1 MSSAAGGQ
9 SRTVLFFSL
18 AALAALSTAVS
29 AWATEPP
36 NSKDLMIGD
45 WALQLDKSKFCDAAR
60 TPKQSLRK
68 VRDEGFGMISVHWTG
83 MEADGTPINRMYVYF
98 NNGTKVPAGEFR
110 ETPLKDKESMTFHL
124 LNPHRLVWEHWSAD
138 NKLTGNWVREVSADG
153 QTMTQTD
160 KLLNRPGCVDV
171 EVYQRQ

>member
-1 MSSAAGGQ
+1 MSSIAASKSG
-9 SRTVLFFSL
+9 
-18 AALAALSTAVS
+18 AALVLCAAVLVAGVHQASRA
-29 AWATEPP
+29 AEPP
-36 NSKDLMIGD
+36 NPKDLMIGD

-60 TPKQSLRK
+60 TPKQSFRK
-68 VRDEGFGMISVHWTG
+68 VRNEGYGMISVHWTG

-124 LNPHRLVWEHWSAD
+124 INPHRLVWEHWSAD

-171 EVYQRQ
+171 EVYKRQ

>member
-1 MSSAAGGQ
+1 MSSIAGSKSGAVLVLCAAVLVAGAHQ
-9 SRTVLFFSL
+9 ASR
-18 AALAALSTAVS
+18 AA
-29 AWATEPP
+29 EPP
-36 NSKDLMIGD
+36 NPKDLMIGD

-68 VRDEGFGMISVHWTG
+68 VRDEGYGMISVHWTG

-124 LNPHRLVWEHWSAD
+124 INPHRLVWEHWSAD